1 MVMQNKDNKRKSKD
15 EQIREL
21 RERLAEAESNLEA
34 IISGKADAIVIQN
47 ESGFSVFT
55 IQGAETAYRIMVD
68 TMNEGAI
75 TVDSEGVIL
84 YANTRFCNMLN
95 SPCENVVGKLI
106 QDFIVKEKINDIEL
120 FLKKTVAG
128 SNVHQDFEFTKRDSS
143 VLPVYLSS
151 APLEILGRKDI
162 CIVASDLTERKMAQ
176 LKLMEL
182 NNSLE
187 IKVKDRTFA
196 LEKQKIELENSQQE
210 LQKLTAS
217 LEQQIERRT
226 TQVRELAKALTLA
239 EQRQRQQLSNVLHE
253 DLQQTLFATKM
264 RFDLLRDVLREG
276 KETEVDSDI
285 TTLEQLTSKALD
297 TSKRLAIEFNPP
309 ILKSE
314 GLDAALKWL
323 AFHFQQNYNLK
334 IDVCVS
340 DNFRIINEEERILLV
355 QLVRELLM
363 NIVKHA
369 KTDAANI
376 EVSRDQKHILIV
388 VEDKGVGFEMG
399 IIKDAEHGNIHL
411 GLFSIEERLRL
422 FGGDLTIESKKGKGT
437 KILMKLPFDSEIQQL
452 SVE

>member
-1 MVMQNKDNKRKSKD
+1 MQSKIIKRKSKD

-21 RERLAEAESNLEA
+21 RDRLAEVESNLGA
-34 IISGKADAIVIQN
+34 IISGKADAIVVQK

-95 SPCENVVGKLI
+95 CPCESVVGNLI
-106 QDFIVKEKINDIEL
+106 QDFIIKEKINDIEQ
-120 FLKKTVAG
+120 FLRKTVAG
-128 SNVHQDFEFTKRDSS
+128 SNVHQDFEFTKRDLSI
-143 VLPVYLSS
+143 VPVYLSS
-151 APLEILGRKDI
+151 APLEISGRKDI

-182 NNSLE
+182 NSSLE

-196 LEKQKIELENSQQE
+196 LERQKIELENSQKE

-226 TQVRELAKALTLA
+226 AQVRELAKALTLA

-276 KETEVDSDI
+276 KQNDI
-285 TTLEQLTSKALD
+285 DTDIDTLEQLTSKALD

-323 AFHFQQNYNLK
+323 AYHFQQNYKLK
-334 IDVCVS
+334 TDVCVS
-340 DNFRIINEEERILLV
+340 DDFRIINEEERILLV

-376 EVSRDQKHILIV
+376 AVSRDQKHILIE
-388 VEDKGVGFEMG
+388 VEDKGVGFELGELEKTEYEG
-399 IIKDAEHGNIHL
+399 IHM

-422 FGGDLTIESKKGKGT
+422 FGGDLNIESKEGKGT